1 MSDIE
6 ARHDEIAKR
15 YGGVLFNL
23 AQENKTLKAV
33 LKEVALL
40 RQSIQKDPKGW
51 SHVVNPTLSLQT
63 QRHIVESLVTSLK
76 LGPLMKRFLMVLC
89 HNHRL
94 SHLKAILDEF
104 TTLTQSAEGIVEGV
118 LETASELSKKE
129 IDALQKSLKNQLGKH
144 VSLTQVIKKNL
155 VAGVVLRIGSMMIDA
170 SLGTRLNK
178 LKTAMK
184 G

>member
-1 MSDIE
+1 VSNIE
-6 ARHDEIAKR
+6 ARHDEVAKR
-15 YGGVLFNL
+15 YGGALFNL

-33 LKEVALL
+33 FKGVELL
-40 RQSIQKDPKGW
+40 RHSIQKEPQAW

-89 HNHRL
+89 HNRRL
-94 SHLKAILDEF
+94 SHLNSILGEF
-104 TTLTQSAEGIVEGV
+104 TTLTQSASGIVEGV

-129 IDALQKSLKNQLGKH
+129 MDALQKSLKDQLGKH
-144 VSLTQVIKKNL
+144 ISLTQVIKENL